1 MKKER
6 KPKIVIMGGGTG
18 LSVLLRGLKQYPVDI
33 TAVVTIADD
42 GGSSGRLRDEL
53 EIPPPGDIRNVL
65 VALSDVEPLV
75 EALFQHRFT
84 TGDGLKGHALG
95 NLLLAGMTSITGDF
109 FHAIT
114 ETSKV
119 LNVRGRVL
127 PAANQSAVLHAELED
142 GEIVTGESKIPYY
155 GKKINRVFLT
165 PEDVEPLHETLA
177 EIKRADLLVFGPGSL
192 YTSILP
198 NLVVNKI
205 GDAVLAAKAKKVYV
219 CNVMTQAGETMGYT
233 AFDHVQALHDHL
245 GQPFINTAIVNN
257 LEIPCELRKLYE
269 EEMSTPVVVDE
280 ERFAENNIDV
290 IQEGLAKYDDR
301 VVRHDTLKLA
311 SILYSLL

>member
-119 LNVRGRVL
+119 LNVRGHVL

-257 LEIPCELRKLYE
+257 RDIPCELRKLYE

-290 IQEGLAKYDDR
+290 IQGGLAKYDDR